1 MKGEESKMARFI
13 KKLVNVHVFHCR
25 SGTSKALETETD
37 MDEYEWKGWDAWV
50 DIKK

>member
-1 MKGEESKMARFI
+1 MARFI
-13 KKLVNVHVFHCR
+13 KNLVNAHIFHRR
-25 SGTSKALETETD
+25 SVLSETPESEIDID